1 MKMRFFSIFQQYTTV
16 PQTPLLTSQVLK
28 EESDQWPEMQQEMSV
43 ALKEMRVD
51 TDSNFTVKNPINSNS
66 ALAKKRRNKGDNKG
80 NNTVGGIPSTIAE
93 NMDAE

>member
-1 MKMRFFSIFQQYTTV
+1 M
-16 PQTPLLTSQVLK
+16 LK

-51 TDSNFTVKNPINSNS
+51 TDTNFTVKNPINSNS
-66 ALAKKRRNKGDNKG
+66 ALAKKRRNKGDS
-80 NNTVGGIPSTIAE
+80 NNTPAVGGIPSTIAE